1 MKKEKEKKGKRDS
14 LQKNEMEFPVFSSV
28 CLSRL

>member
-1 MKKEKEKKGKRDS
+1 MKKRKREKGKRDS

-28 CLSRL
+28 CLLRL